1 MTREN
6 LRDLIQSKSSSHR
19 VYATQDVTPTRNLN
33 GEPFL
38 TFCTCFA
45 SGPCLY
51 LRLQSLFYVLLFCI
65 QYLYS
70 HMYPIG
76 YREEAEKSR

>member
-6 LRDLIQSKSSSHR
+6 LRDLVQSKSSSHR
-19 VYATQDVTPTRNLN
+19 VYATQDVTPTQNLN

-38 TFCTCFA
+38 TFCTC
-45 SGPCLY
+45 
-51 LRLQSLFYVLLFCI
+51 LRQVLVYIFVCSC
-65 QYLYS
+65 YFTCS
-70 HMYPIG
+70 CHMYPIG

>member
-6 LRDLIQSKSSSHR
+6 LRDLVQSKSSSHR

-51 LRLQSLFYVLLFCI
+51 LRLQLLFYVLLF
-65 QYLYS
+65 
-70 HMYPIG
+70 
-76 YREEAEKSR
+76 